1 MPKGIFHF
9 IAVGKMND
17 IRIIGEERIEQSI
30 LLVRGQKVLLDV
42 DLAELYGVPTKRLNE
57 QVRRNLDR
65 FPLDFM
71 FQLTGQE
78 AAAMRSQ
85 IVTASKDA
93 DPMRSQF
100 ATASRRNVRH
110 LPYAFTEHGVIM
122 AASILN
128 TPRAIEVSVFVV
140 RVFVKLREM
149 LTADKEL
156 AHKLAELEQKVGN
169 HDETIRSLVAAI
181 RQLMTPATPKRNEI
195 GFKAAAM
202 K

>member
-1 MPKGIFHF
+1 
-9 IAVGKMND
+9 MND
-17 IRIIGEERIEQSI
+17 IHVIGEERIEQSI

-42 DLAELYGVPTKRLNE
+42 DLAELYGVSTKRLNE

-71 FQLTGQE
+71 FQLSEQE
-78 AAAMRSQ
+78 AVATRSQ
-85 IVTASKDA
+85 IVNASKDA
-93 DPMRSQF
+93 DPMRSQI
-100 ATASRRNVRH
+100 ATASRRNVRY

-156 AHKLAELEQKVGN
+156 ARKLAELEQKIGK

-181 RQLMTPATPKRNEI
+181 RQLMTPAEPKRNEI
-195 GFKAAAM
+195 GFKAAAR